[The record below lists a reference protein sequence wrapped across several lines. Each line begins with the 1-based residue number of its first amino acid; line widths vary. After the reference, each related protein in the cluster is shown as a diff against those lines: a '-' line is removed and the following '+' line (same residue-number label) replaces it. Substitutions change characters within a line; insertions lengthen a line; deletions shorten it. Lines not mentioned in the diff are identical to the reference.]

1 MPAEL
6 NKVFLIGNLT
16 RDPELRYT
24 GSGKAVCNFDLA
36 VNQSYKDAA
45 SNETKKDTLF
55 IKISVWNKM
64 AEVCAEYLKK
74 GSKVLVEGRLR
85 MEKWE
90 SEGKTRTKIDVQAQR
105 VQFLSARGAAPGE
118 PVPEVPEEPEESQA
132 VDDDIPF

>member
-55 IKISVWNKM
+55 IRISVWNKM
-64 AEVCAEYLKK
+64 AEICAEYLKK

-85 MEKWE
+85 MNSWE
-90 SEGKTRTKIDVQAQR
+90 SEGKTRTKIDAQAQR
-105 VQFLSARGAAPGE
+105 VQFLDARAAPSE
-118 PVPEVPEEPEESQA
+118 TAPEVPEEPEESQA

>member
-24 GSGKAVCNFDLA
+24 GSGKPVCNFDLA

-55 IKISVWNKM
+55 IRISVWNKM
-64 AEVCAEYLKK
+64 AEICAEYLKK

-85 MEKWE
+85 MNSWE
-90 SEGKTRTKIDVQAQR
+90 SEGKTRTKIDAQAQR
-105 VQFLSARGAAPGE
+105 VQFLDARAAPSE
-118 PVPEVPEEPEESQA
+118 TAPEVPEEPEESQA

>member
-24 GSGKAVCNFDLA
+24 GSGKAVCNFDIA

-45 SNETKKDTLF
+45 SNETKRDTLF
-55 IKISVWNKM
+55 IRISVWNKM
-64 AEVCAEYLKK
+64 AEICAEYLKK
-74 GSKVLVEGRLR
+74 GSKVLVEGNLR
-85 MEKWE
+85 MSKWE
-90 SEGKTRTKIDVQAQR
+90 SEGKTRTKIDAQAQR
-105 VQFLSARGAAPGE
+105 VQFLDARGAPGE

>member
-36 VNQSYKDAA
+36 VNQSYKDA
-45 SNETKKDTLF
+45 STNEAKKETLF
-55 IKISVWNKM
+55 IRISVWNKM
-64 AEVCAEYLKK
+64 AELCAEYLKK

-85 MEKWE
+85 MDRWE
-90 SEGKTRTKIDVQAQR
+90 STDGKPRTRIDVQAQR
-105 VQFLSARGAAPGE
+105 VQFLDPKAAPGE
-118 PVPEVPEEPEESQA
+118 PAPEVPEEPEESQA